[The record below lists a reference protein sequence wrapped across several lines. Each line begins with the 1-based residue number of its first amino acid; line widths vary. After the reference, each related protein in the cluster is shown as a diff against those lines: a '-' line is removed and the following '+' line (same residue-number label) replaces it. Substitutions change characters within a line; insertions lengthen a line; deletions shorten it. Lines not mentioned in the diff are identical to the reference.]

1 MKKERRTNNE
11 GDCRREQ
18 DSRKH
23 VLGPTSS
30 AKRTNRH
37 GFLPPSSSP
46 LEFLRN
52 LRIAE
57 TIFVEVKH
65 VQAQAV
71 LYLTLPE
78 IMQVRLP
85 VAVLGQVVGHMP
97 GQKNVPRIAAIHY
110 PLGDIDS

>member
-11 GDCRREQ
+11 GDYRREQ

-30 AKRTNRH
+30 ANRTNRD

-46 LEFLRN
+46 LEFVRYLRSAQII
-52 LRIAE
+52 L
-57 TIFVEVKH
+57 VEVKH

-71 LYLTLPE
+71 LYLTLTQ

-85 VAVLGQVVGHMP
+85 VALLGQVVGHMP

-110 PLGDIDS
+110 PLRDLDS